1 MRSLPTRH
9 ETLRGSRTGFGS
21 LDVTTDPEGEELRKK
36 KGRNGNIYCL
46 DVESD
51 SKTNG
56 PSRGRRKIG
65 SVYKEDI
72 SRISK

>member
-1 MRSLPTRH
+1 M
-9 ETLRGSRTGFGS
+9 
-21 LDVTTDPEGEELRKK
+21 TTDPEGEELRKK